1 MGITVH
7 IVDVSIRSNADD
19 FERKSTQNAG
29 DVVVRVAASCNG
41 VAQALSD
48 AYSATTDRSI
58 EQLIFYGHG
67 ATGLQGVA
75 TGKDGKNASPEL
87 AALSLESL
95 DNAGVKT
102 VFGQLTRRFSSGGE
116 IVLLGCHTGESAQ
129 GTALIKKLAR
139 IAGVPVKAATTYQI
153 VGHSDLVGTIKFAT
167 PGGTVSENSIEG
179 IRNYFGSRSL
189 FEEAVLAGAELWHK
203 MGF

>member
-1 MGITVH
+1 MGIAVH

-19 FERKSTQNAG
+19 FDRKSTQNAG

-48 AYSATTDRSI
+48 AYSATKNGSVD
-58 EQLIFYGHG
+58 QMIFYGHG
-67 ATGLQGVA
+67 AAGLQGVA
-75 TGKDGKNASPEL
+75 AGKDGKNASPEL

-95 DNAGVKT
+95 DNDGVKNA
-102 VFGQLTRRFSSGGE
+102 FGQLRRRFSSDGQ
-116 IVLLGCHTGESAQ
+116 IVLLGCHTAESDQ
-129 GTALIKKLAR
+129 GTELIKKLAR

-179 IRNYFGSRSL
+179 VRNYFGSRSL

-203 MGF
+203 TGF